1 MSIWQTKS
9 WQEMLKKS
17 EQVSEFFNI
26 NNIFIEKRQVAL
38 GEF

>member
-17 EQVSEFFNI
+17 GQVSDYFEI
-26 NNIFIEKRQVAL
+26 NDVFIEKRKVAL
-38 GEF
+38 